1 MKQVGTV
8 NVWLRLG
15 SSLECSWETRK
26 NLIQFHFSCLVS
38 GVSQVCACT
47 SLAESRFLTAL
58 LLVPLVFKVAKG
70 THLPRPAYAQCVA
83 GTAPSPVRI
92 SVFFTPS
99 LHSVSSSR
107 GKHPD
112 LITSLPFLPDSVW
125 IFLLAL
131 VAEEPLC

>member
-1 MKQVGTV
+1 M
-8 NVWLRLG
+8 
-15 SSLECSWETRK
+15 
-26 NLIQFHFSCLVS
+26 
-38 GVSQVCACT
+38 CACT
-47 SLAESRFLTAL
+47 SLAESRFLTAR

-70 THLPRPAYAQCVA
+70 AHLPRPAYAQCVA

-99 LHSVSSSR
+99 LHSVSPSR
-107 GKHPD
+107 GKRPN

-131 VAEEPLC
+131 VVEEPLC